1 MRSSIALIALSL
13 ADLGALGCVRETVS
27 CADNPSAVCP
37 EIDTGTSDIDAAV
50 RTDANTDAFSVFD
63 AFMPDAGN
71 DAFIPDAYIVP
82 DATMCNPACSGAR
95 DICIS
100 MNVCGECRTDADCG
114 GSTPAC
120 NMATNTCVACTAS
133 NVMGCPS
140 GMTACTDDHRCV
152 QCIDGTSCTAPTVC
166 DTTPGSPRINQCVG
180 CVSAANCSGPTP
192 ACDAMSQT
200 CAVCTTADRRACTPT
215 QPDCDVS
222 GVAACTCNG
231 TSCTNVTASRC
242 NLVSNGCEACTVAGD
257 CAHLSAT
264 PQCRTGTCVQCLNN
278 THCAA
283 NQACNTATN
292 RCVPITIGGAGR
304 CETCLRD
311 TQCGAGMLCVPMT
324 YDDPSTPAS
333 DPVAA
338 GFHCLQRQATVAGA
352 DCINTRPHAS
362 PQMFTSIDGTT
373 DVVCGLRAST
383 CEAQAAF
390 DMTNC
395 MTLDASGNDRCGA
408 AGLNDGVCRMR
419 SVTTNRCSVYCVSN
433 DDCRS
438 GTSCNTALNPGVCT
452 F

>member
-1 MRSSIALIALSL
+1 
-13 ADLGALGCVRETVS
+13 
-27 CADNPSAVCP
+27 
-37 EIDTGTSDIDAAV
+37 
-50 RTDANTDAFSVFD
+50 
-63 AFMPDAGN
+63 
-71 DAFIPDAYIVP
+71 
-82 DATMCNPACSGAR
+82 
-95 DICIS
+95 
-100 MNVCGECRTDADCG
+100 
-114 GSTPAC
+114 
-120 NMATNTCVACTAS
+120 
-133 NVMGCPS
+133 
-140 GMTACTDDHRCV
+140 V